1 MLGIRP
7 YMLLPRVVLPAAMP
21 FIFTGLRL
29 GIGLAWVL
37 VIVAEMMAV
46 KSGLGF
52 AMWDAYYFLR
62 LDIIIAAMLSVGA
75 LGFLSDLVIRLI
87 GRALSAMEPWVVREP
102 ASGKPHPRD
111 DRRIVMRG
119 LRKQFVD
126 IARQEEIV
134 ALDGIDLEIGDDE
147 FLTVL
152 GPSGCG
158 KTTLLNIVAG
168 FESATSGEVRL
179 DGEAVRKPGPDRGVV
194 FQEYALFPW
203 LTVAAEHRI
212 WLARARNAQEPSGGH
227 ACAAQIAS
235 VGLSGFEQRYP
246 QELSGGM
253 RQRVALARVLVND
266 PKILLMD
273 EPFAA
278 LDAQTRTMMQREL
291 LSMWSAERRT
301 AIFITHNIEEAIL
314 LGDRVVVMTARPG
327 RIKEIVAIDL
337 PRPRD
342 VTSAEFNEIRRR
354 VAALLEDE
362 VQAAF
367 AAMQGG
373 RGAAH

>member
-1 MLGIRP
+1 VNR
-7 YMLLPRVVLPAAMP
+7 AAP
-21 FIFTGLRL
+21 
-29 GIGLAWVL
+29 
-37 VIVAEMMAV
+37 EQQ
-46 KSGLGF
+46 
-52 AMWDAYYFLR
+52 
-62 LDIIIAAMLSVGA
+62 
-75 LGFLSDLVIRLI
+75 
-87 GRALSAMEPWVVREP
+87 
-102 ASGKPHPRD
+102 HPR
-111 DRRIVMRG
+111 RAGRIVMRG
-119 LRKQFVD
+119 LRKRFLD
-126 IARQEEIV
+126 IARQEEVI

-158 KTTLLNIVAG
+158 KTTLLNIVAS
-168 FESATSGEVRL
+168 FETATGGEVRV
-179 DGEAVRKPGPDRGVV
+179 DGEPVRKPGPDRGVV

-203 LTVAAEHRI
+203 LTVQQNVEFGLRE
-212 WLARARNAQEPSGGH
+212 RGTPRSERKERVRR
-227 ACAAQIAS
+227 QIAS
-235 VGLSGFEQRYP
+235 VGLSGFERRYP
-246 QELSGGM
+246 HELSGGM

-278 LDAQTRTMMQREL
+278 LDAQTRSMMQQEL
-291 LSMWSAERRT
+291 LGVWSAERRT

-327 RIKEIVAIDL
+327 RIKEIVAIEL

-354 VAALLEDE
+354 IGALLEDE

-367 AAMQGG
+367 AATRVQGG
-373 RGAAH
+373 PMQ

>member
-1 MLGIRP
+1 
-7 YMLLPRVVLPAAMP
+7 
-21 FIFTGLRL
+21 
-29 GIGLAWVL
+29 
-37 VIVAEMMAV
+37 
-46 KSGLGF
+46 
-52 AMWDAYYFLR
+52 
-62 LDIIIAAMLSVGA
+62 
-75 LGFLSDLVIRLI
+75 
-87 GRALSAMEPWVVREP
+87 MEPWTVNQP
-102 ASGKPHPRD
+102 ASAKPCPQKD
-111 DRRIVMRG
+111 QRIVMRG
-119 LRKQFVD
+119 LCKRFVD
-126 IARQEEIV
+126 IARQEEVV

-147 FLTVL
+147 FLTIL

-158 KTTLLNIVAG
+158 KTTLLNIVAC
-168 FESATSGEVRL
+168 FESATNGEVRL
-179 DGEAVRKPGPDRGVV
+179 DGERLLKPGPDRGVV

-203 LTVAAEHRI
+203 LTVQQNIEFGLRERGMPKAER
-212 WLARARNAQEPSGGH
+212 RVRVRR
-227 ACAAQIAS
+227 QIAT

-291 LSMWSAERRT
+291 LSVWSAERRT

-327 RIKEIVAIDL
+327 RIKEIVTIDL

-354 VAALLEDE
+354 ITALLEDE

-373 RGAAH
+373 VSTV